1 MIDYEIS
8 NNNVI
13 LGNVHIFKNNI
24 KNNFDNSIINYTTTQ
39 KYKFN

>member
-24 KNNFDNSIINYTTTQ
+24 KKLISKCTNKKHNQF
-39 KYKFN
+39 